1 MSISDFK
8 YKEIDVDR
16 ITTGLFQVRDKNP
29 GKNIE
34 PLAAGIKNMGL
45 LQPIGLAKSKE
56 TEKSD
61 KYDYEILWGQRRH
74 LAFKRLGEEKIPA
87 LVLDKVL
94 TKPQG
99 KKYALQE
106 NLIRED
112 MSRSDVWNT
121 IREFYLEFEDP
132 AKCADEFGIP
142 LPIVKD
148 ALKANLLERIEGG
161 KELFEFALSLDIPK
175 ATAFKIVDIVKNPDN
190 TSANIKKGQS
200 LCKVLSTESTQM
212 RNKVIVAAK
221 RTPNGDAKGW
231 LAQARAE
238 KNYKKRNIELEEVF
252 DDALKALA
260 DKLGSTPENVILDTV
275 LELLESEE
283 LI

>member
-1 MSISDFK
+1 MSISDFE
-8 YKEIDVDR
+8 YKEIDVER
-16 ITTGLFQVRDKNP
+16 ITTGVFQVRDKNP
-29 GKNIE
+29 AKNIE

-121 IREFYLEFEDP
+121 IREFYIEFEDP

-142 LPIVKD
+142 LPVVKD
-148 ALKANLLERIEGG
+148 ALKANLLERIDGG

-212 RNKVIVAAK
+212 RNKVIAAAK

-231 LAQARAE
+231 LAQAKAE

-252 DDALKALA
+252 DNALKELA